1 MTTQAYLYELGDM
14 LRCPSGWIVADTVG
28 DDVDESKSYAMH
40 FTGTVSTLPAEDEN
54 EAVRLLR
61 KVVKEV
67 TGRDVDEPSK
77 PRIGFLP

>member
-1 MTTQAYLYELGDM
+1 VIHDYE
-14 LRCPSGWIVADTVG
+14 
-28 DDVDESKSYAMH
+28 SYTDSYPLH
-40 FTGTVSTLPAEDEN
+40 STGTASTLPAEDEN

-61 KVVKEV
+61 EVVKEV